1 VRLLVALPQ
10 PAAAQAAPEQLKFLQ
25 GQRKMAD
32 EDSTNGGTAG
42 NGAAQPG
49 GEAGVS
55 VLAQY
60 IKDLSVENPSAPQS
74 FQWQVQPSLDVQFNI
89 NIDNV
94 SDEVHEVTLKID
106 VSARSE
112 NGVHFVV
119 DLTYAGLFGIRG
131 MPEEAMAP
139 ILLVEAPRMIFPYA
153 RQIISEAV
161 SNTGFPPLM
170 LDPIDFAGAYMA
182 QLQQQQGQQAGGE
195 SGGSDLLPPPE
206 SRPQ

>member
-1 VRLLVALPQ
+1 MA
-10 PAAAQAAPEQLKFLQ
+10 EQ
-25 GQRKMAD
+25 
-32 EDSTNGGTAG
+32 DSTNGG
-42 NGAAQPG
+42 NGAAAAG
-49 GEAGVS
+49 GEAQVS

-74 FQWQVQPSLDVQFNI
+74 FQWQVQPALDVQFNI
-89 NIDNV
+89 NIDPV
-94 SDEVHEVTLKID
+94 ADEVHEVSLKID

-139 ILLVEAPRMIFPYA
+139 ILLVEAPRLIFPFA

-182 QLQQQQGQQAGGE
+182 QIQAQQQQGE
-195 SGGSDLLPPPE
+195 GSSEAAPADPE
-206 SRPQ
+206 SQPQ